1 MGYRYKRLK
10 KADECGVWVPA
21 TQSFCSKP
29 VYLWRRCE
37 EHYVALKHDDLYET
51 FRAVSPEQ
59 RKTALDV
66 LDDVQKRRQKW
77 EFVGAENKLIQ
88 EQEKKDAAK

>member
-1 MGYRYKRLK
+1 MGYRYNRLK

-37 EHYVALKHDDLYET
+37 EHYVALKRDDLYET
-51 FRAVSPEQ
+51 IRAMTQEQ
-59 RKTALDV
+59 RHAALNV
-66 LDDVQKRRQKW
+66 LDDVQKHRPKW
-77 EFVGAENKLIQ
+77 EFQGAEDELIAA
-88 EQEKKDAAK
+88 QEKHDAK

>member
-21 TQSFCSKP
+21 TQSFCEKP

-37 EHYVALKHDDLYET
+37 EHYVALKRDDLFET
-51 FRAVSPEQ
+51 LRAMKQVQ
-59 RKTALDV
+59 RQKALDM
-66 LDDVQKRRQKW
+66 LDDVQKHRPTGW
-77 EFVGAENKLIQ
+77 EYVPQ
-88 EQEKKDAAK
+88 EELPEV